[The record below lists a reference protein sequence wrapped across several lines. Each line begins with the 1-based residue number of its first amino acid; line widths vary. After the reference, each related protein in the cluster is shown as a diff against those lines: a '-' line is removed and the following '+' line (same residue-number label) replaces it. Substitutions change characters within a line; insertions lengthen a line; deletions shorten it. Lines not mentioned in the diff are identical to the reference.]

1 MTKKR
6 NHHSYNAKEKAYNK
20 KKTKYRS
27 RVNKLRREAEAK
39 GLVKKGDGKEVH
51 HTEKGGKVKTSRVVS
66 RKKNRTMANQ
76 GRKKKR

>member
-1 MTKKR
+1 MAKKR
-6 NHHSYNAKEKAYNK
+6 NHHSYNAAEKAYNK

-27 RVNKLRREAEAK
+27 RVNKMRREAEAK

-51 HTEKGGKVKTSRVVS
+51 HTEKNGKVTSKKIVS
-66 RKKNRTMANQ
+66 RRKNRVMANQ